1 MSLNSR
7 LITLNNGVA
16 SIGTRPIDELISNSE
31 LAERL
36 EIAEEVLQLR
46 ALVKSQL
53 DHINQLKAETIAGV
67 NQLDKLHLQAGDLV
81 LLPDDIEQDAVQMLI
96 NHVRDTLT
104 IKNIGFVMGDI
115 AKLSDDDK
123 AQLVAEQIEQ
133 RVAQMRSEL
142 VNTKQENQHLH
153 DYNAELQSAGDELGK
168 QLDAIKDDNRRLAI
182 NLTTAERKTTAALT
196 AKTEAEK
203 QLKELKKLNPERLR
217 KQVAELK
224 KANKEKQTAIEAL
237 RKQNHEFVRDNNAK
251 AKTIAQLDIALEKAC
266 DDINEQNTP
275 EPIDVINCGNMGKW
289 NVYGTR
295 RVNCYDVMDVKNDVS
310 MRLHVENGVLTVPDL
325 RTPPKSL
332 QKKIIDRAARYVATE
347 KRIEDDQKPLEQG
360 AV

>member
-16 SIGTRPIDELISNSE
+16 AIGTRPISNHE

-36 EIAEEVLQLR
+36 EIAEEVIQLREQVKQIPALMAQVEFLNKGQLDLHTSYQEKISALSERLGDESEFGNDLQEMFKTACDERNNLRDTVQEFRNRAEETEEQLQLKHTKLVEAMQETQR
-46 ALVKSQL
+46 LSEYTAELKDAGDALAAKSDTLEEECRRLSVNHAALARKLEAEQKA
-53 DHINQLKAETIAGV
+53 HKAIQAQLK
-67 NQLDKLHLQAGDLV
+67 K
-81 LLPDDIEQDAVQMLI
+81 
-96 NHVRDTLT
+96 
-104 IKNIGFVMGDI
+104 
-115 AKLSDDDK
+115 
-123 AQLVAEQIEQ
+123 
-133 RVAQMRSEL
+133 
-142 VNTKQENQHLH
+142 
-153 DYNAELQSAGDELGK
+153 
-168 QLDAIKDDNRRLAI
+168 
-182 NLTTAERKTTAALT
+182 
-196 AKTEAEK
+196 
-203 QLKELKKLNPERLR
+203 LKELDPERL
-217 KQVAELK
+217 KGQVANLK

-251 AKTIAQLDIALEKAC
+251 AKTIAQLDIVLEKAC

-295 RVNCYDVMDVKNDVS
+295 MVNCYDVMDVKNDVS
-310 MRLHVENGVLTVPDL
+310 MRIHVENGVLTVPDL